1 MVKASKVL
9 DDQQFW
15 VSWDNLNSDKTWQAL
30 RQANE
35 TGEPANQ
42 KHLHQDIA
50 EVKWYTVRRNGRYAV
65 LIMLSVAKLQGMSR
79 WEVFFAK
86 DFFSVWL

>member
-50 EVKWYTVRRNGRYAV
+50 EVNDTV
-65 LIMLSVAKLQGMSR
+65 S
-79 WEVFFAK
+79 
-86 DFFSVWL
+86 

>member
-42 KHLHQDIA
+42 EHLHQDIA
-50 EVKWYTVRRNGRYAV
+50 EVKWYRKKEWRY
-65 LIMLSVAKLQGMSR
+65 
-79 WEVFFAK
+79 
-86 DFFSVWL
+86 